1 MKWLLRQY
9 ELELEAKVENGEITE
24 EEASQLLLDWEG
36 EWGNIQYDI
45 AKDRK
50 LEKDYDED

>member
-9 ELELEAKVENGEITE
+9 ELKLEAKVENGEITE
-24 EEASQLLLDWEG
+24 EEAAQLLLDWEG

-50 LEKDYDED
+50 LERDYDED